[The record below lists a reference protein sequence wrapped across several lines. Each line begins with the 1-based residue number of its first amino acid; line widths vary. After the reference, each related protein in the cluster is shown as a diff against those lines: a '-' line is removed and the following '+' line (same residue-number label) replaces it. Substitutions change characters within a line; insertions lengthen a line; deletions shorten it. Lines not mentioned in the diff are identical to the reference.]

1 MHDVLLCV
9 LALKNML
16 NRHMCKIGEIFLERQ
31 LAMHNKLI
39 HFVRAHIHFTNL
51 T

>member
-16 NRHMCKIGEIFLERQ
+16 IRHMCKIGKIFLERQ
-31 LAMHNKLI
+31 LAMHNELI
-39 HFVRAHIHFTNL
+39 HFVRAHTHFTNL